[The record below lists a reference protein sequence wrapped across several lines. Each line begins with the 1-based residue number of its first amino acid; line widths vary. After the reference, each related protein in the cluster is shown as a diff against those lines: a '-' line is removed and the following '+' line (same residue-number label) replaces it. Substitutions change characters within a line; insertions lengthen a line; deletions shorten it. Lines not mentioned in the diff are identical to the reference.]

1 MPGNEYHGSV
11 LSCIAWLSAR
21 KDGEFEIK
29 PWREKRSRDANAYY
43 WVLVSKI
50 AEVMNKPKEEIHR
63 QMLTDYGTWDTNA
76 DGAPKWVILPENEP
90 LPLDGYYFDTKAKV
104 TVKGENSGEEI
115 GHAYIVIRGSHTY
128 NTKEMSDLINGVVQ
142 EAQNLDIETI
152 PPAEIEE
159 MCRLWGQKNE

>member
-50 AEVMNKPKEEIHR
+50 AELMNKPKEEIHR
-63 QMLTDYGTWDTNA
+63 QMLIDYGTWEVTA
-76 DGAPKWVILPENEP
+76 DGSPKWVILPENEP
-90 LPLDGYYFDTKAKV
+90 LPQDGYYFDTKAKV

-142 EAQNLDIETI
+142 EAQSLDIETI

>member
-29 PWREKRSRDANAYY
+29 PWREKRSRDANNYY
-43 WVLVSKI
+43 WALVSKI

-63 QMLTDYGTWDTNA
+63 QMLIDYGTWELNA

-90 LPLDGYYFDTKAKV
+90 LPTDGYFFDTKAKV